1 MPSIQERIVEKAKA
15 LILAADTLAGDR
27 VFRSRTEALTRG
39 MTPAIVL
46 HPDLETTE
54 RESHSVDRNQFELSV
69 EILAR
74 ENTTTGEAWDQVA
87 DLVKVAVHAVLLAED
102 AFVEA
107 DRVQRFYI
115 DWIEEDGDNTAGNCM
130 VRYRFTYL
138 CNTGDLTSGPTFY

>member
-15 LILAADTLAGDR
+15 LILAAGTLAEDR

-46 HPDLETTE
+46 RPDLETTE

-87 DLVKVAVHAVLLAED
+87 DLVKVAVHAVMLAED

>member
-15 LILAADTLAGDR
+15 LLLAAGTLAGDR
-27 VFRSRTEALTRG
+27 VFRSRTEAITRD
-39 MTPAIVL
+39 MSPAIVIR
-46 HPDLETTE
+46 PNLETTE

-74 ENTTTGEAWDQVA
+74 ENPTTGEAWDQIA

-102 AFVEA
+102 AFEEA

-115 DWIEEDGDNTAGNCM
+115 DWLEEDGDNTAGNCM

-138 CNTGDLTSGPTFY
+138 CNTGDLTSGPTLY

>member
-15 LILAADTLAGDR
+15 LILAAGTLAGDR

-46 HPDLETTE
+46 RPDLETTE

-74 ENTTTGEAWDQVA
+74 EDTTTGEAWDQVA
-87 DLVKVAVHAVLLAED
+87 DLVKVAVHAVLLAEN
-102 AFVEA
+102 AFVEV

>member
-15 LILAADTLAGDR
+15 LILAAGTLAEDR

-46 HPDLETTE
+46 RPDLETTE

-87 DLVKVAVHAVLLAED
+87 DLVKVAVQAVLLAED

>member
-15 LILAADTLAGDR
+15 LILAAGTLAEDR

-46 HPDLETTE
+46 RPDLETTE

-87 DLVKVAVHAVLLAED
+87 DLVKVAVHAVMLAED

-130 VRYRFTYL
+130 VR
-138 CNTGDLTSGPTFY
+138 

>member
-1 MPSIQERIVEKAKA
+1 MPSIQERIVEKAKV
-15 LILAADTLAGDR
+15 LISAAGTLAEDR

-46 HPDLETTE
+46 RPDLETTE

-74 ENTTTGEAWDQVA
+74 ENPTTGETWDQIA

>member
-1 MPSIQERIVEKAKA
+1 MPSIQERIVEKARA
-15 LILAADTLAGDR
+15 LISAAGTLAEDR
-27 VFRSRTEALTRG
+27 VFRSRTEALTRE

-46 HPDLETTE
+46 RPDLETTE

-74 ENTTTGEAWDQVA
+74 ENTATGEAWDQVA

-138 CNTGDLTSGPTFY
+138 CNTGDLTSGPNFY

>member
-1 MPSIQERIVEKAKA
+1 MPSIQERIVKKAKA
-15 LILAADTLAGDR
+15 LISAAGTLAEDR

-46 HPDLETTE
+46 RPDLETTE
-54 RESHSVDRNQFELSV
+54 RESFSVDRNQFELSV

>member
-15 LILAADTLAGDR
+15 LILAAGTLAGDR
-27 VFRSRTEALTRG
+27 VFRSRTEAITRD
-39 MTPAIVL
+39 MSPAIVIR
-46 HPDLETTE
+46 PNLETTE

-74 ENTTTGEAWDQVA
+74 ENPTTGEAWDQIA

-102 AFVEA
+102 AFEEA

-115 DWIEEDGDNTAGNCM
+115 DWLEEDGDNTAGNCM

-138 CNTGDLTSGPTFY
+138 CNTGDLTSGPTLY

>member
-1 MPSIQERIVEKAKA
+1 MSSIQERIVDRAKA
-15 LILAADTLAGDR
+15 LILDAGTLAGDR
-27 VFRSRTEALTRG
+27 VFRSRTEAITRD
-39 MTPAIVL
+39 MSPAIVIR
-46 HPDLETTE
+46 PNLETTE

>member
-1 MPSIQERIVEKAKA
+1 MPSIQERIVVKAQA
-15 LILAADTLAGDR
+15 LILAAGTLAEDR
-27 VFRSRTEALTRG
+27 VFRSRTEAITRD

-46 HPDLETTE
+46 RPNLETTE
-54 RESHSVDRNQFELSV
+54 RESASVDRNQFELSV

-74 ENTTTGEAWDQVA
+74 ENASTGETWDQLA

-102 AFVEA
+102 AFDEA

-138 CNTGDLTSGPTFY
+138 CNAGDLTSGPTFY

>member
-1 MPSIQERIVEKAKA
+1 MPSIQERIVEKAKV
-15 LILAADTLAGDR
+15 LISAAGTLAEDR
-27 VFRSRTEALTRG
+27 VFRSRTEALTRA
-39 MTPAIVL
+39 MSPAIVL
-46 HPDLETTE
+46 RPDLETTE

-87 DLVKVAVHAVLLAED
+87 DLVKVAVHAVLMAED

>member
-15 LILAADTLAGDR
+15 LILAAGTLAEDR

-46 HPDLETTE
+46 RPDLETTE

>member
-15 LILAADTLAGDR
+15 LILAAGTLAGDR
-27 VFRSRTEALTRG
+27 VFRSRTEAITRD
-39 MTPAIVL
+39 MSPAIVIR
-46 HPDLETTE
+46 PNLETTE
-54 RESHSVDRNQFELSV
+54 RESYSVDRNQFELSV

-74 ENTTTGEAWDQVA
+74 ENPTTGEAWDQIA

-102 AFVEA
+102 AFEEA

-115 DWIEEDGDNTAGNCM
+115 DWLEEDGDNTAGNCM

-138 CNTGDLTSGPTFY
+138 CNTGDLTSGPTLY

>member
-15 LILAADTLAGDR
+15 LILAAGTLAEDR

-46 HPDLETTE
+46 RPDLETTE

-87 DLVKVAVHAVLLAED
+87 DLVKVAVHAVMLTED

>member
-1 MPSIQERIVEKAKA
+1 MSSIQERIVEKAKV
-15 LILAADTLAGDR
+15 LILAAGTLAGDR
-27 VFRSRTEALTRG
+27 VFRSRTEAITRD
-39 MTPAIVL
+39 MTPAIVIR
-46 HPDLETTE
+46 PNLETTE

-74 ENTTTGEAWDQVA
+74 ENPTTGEAWDQVA

-102 AFVEA
+102 AFEEA

>member
-15 LILAADTLAGDR
+15 LILAAGTLAGDR
-27 VFRSRTEALTRG
+27 VFRSRTEAITRD
-39 MTPAIVL
+39 MSPAIVIR
-46 HPDLETTE
+46 PNLETTE

-74 ENTTTGEAWDQVA
+74 ENPTTGEAWDQIA

-102 AFVEA
+102 AFEEA

-115 DWIEEDGDNTAGNCM
+115 DWLEEEGDNTAGNCM

-138 CNTGDLTSGPTFY
+138 CNSGDLTSGPTLY

>member
-15 LILAADTLAGDR
+15 LILAAGTLAGDR

-46 HPDLETTE
+46 RPDLETTE

-87 DLVKVAVHAVLLAED
+87 DLVKVAVHAVLLEED
-102 AFVEA
+102 AFPEA
-107 DRVQRFYI
+107 DRIQRFYI
-115 DWIEEDGDNTAGNCM
+115 DWIEDDGDNTAGNCM

-138 CNTGDLTSGPTFY
+138 CNTGDLSSGPTIY

>member
-1 MPSIQERIVEKAKA
+1 MSSIQERIVEKAKA
-15 LILAADTLAGDR
+15 LILAAGTLAGDR
-27 VFRSRTEALTRG
+27 VFRSRTEAITRD
-39 MTPAIVL
+39 MSPAIVIR
-46 HPDLETTE
+46 PNLETTE

-74 ENTTTGEAWDQVA
+74 ENPTTGEAWDQVA

-102 AFVEA
+102 AFEEA